1 MPILGLTTKSDTPIE
16 TSQLG
21 KAWKGKKKT
30 QNRAGEDL
38 KDKFRLEIPAPY
50 DKVIMAKYGTMLPT
64 ELRVFFPHEE
74 TEKVFETWND
84 AVTVQG
90 LQHRCNGERIT
101 KEVVTR
107 TSYKAGKPYPKRHRQ
122 DCDRPCLKGPD
133 EVICKQ
139 CVSTGYL
146 KFYIRELFGVTG
158 MQQVIVQ
165 TVTGINDVVG
175 VTKQLRAFEEKYGS
189 LSKSSIPSPY
199 TWNYV
204 PFVLRRVPKDI
215 SRPLYDS
222 KAKTYK
228 GGYGRGIAY
237 PIVITE
243 DPEWL
248 EFWQN
253 HMRRQ
258 MILQMV
264 ENGQA
269 GLLQES
275 DRAILQEMQ
284 SLELPMAQPQAQLP
298 VAEVEQKAIAPAIAK
313 TPEKPALEP
322 SAEVPD
328 AIAVEPTIDTFEAA
342 DQDANAEYQAEMLG
356 RPSKDRIAAVNE
368 RIKLSREEM
377 LELWEQTDQSLEEPE
392 KTSEM
397 IEFMLLRY
405 AEGHMV
411 RQSDAMKL
419 IVRLQDD
426 LGVVDEGLTELFV
439 NELPNHIRPAAK
451 ERPTTFQ
458 GKGID

>member
-1 MPILGLTTKSDTPIE
+1 MPILGLTTKADTPIE

-50 DKVIMAKYGTMLPT
+50 DKVILAKYGTMLPT

-101 KEVVTR
+101 KEVVTKTGYR
-107 TSYKAGKPYPKRHRQ
+107 AGKPYPKRHRQ

-204 PFVLRRVPKDI
+204 PFILRRVPKDI

-222 KAKTYK
+222 KAKAYK
-228 GGYGRGIAY
+228 GGYGRGTAY

-275 DRAILQEMQ
+275 DRKILQDMQ
-284 SLELPMAQPQAQLP
+284 SLELPMATVSGQLP
-298 VAEVEQKAIAPAIAK
+298 VAEVEQKAIAPSTSNDPILQEMEVLEQKAIA
-313 TPEKPALEP
+313 AEP
-322 SAEVPD
+322 V
-328 AIAVEPTIDTFEAA
+328 VDTFEAA
-342 DQDANAEYQAEMLG
+342 DQDAAEAY
-356 RPSKDRIAAVNE
+356 
-368 RIKLSREEM
+368 REEM
-377 LELWEQTDQSLEEPE
+377 LSRTPNTRAGEVNRVLKFDADFLKDLWQQTDQSSGDDVQI
-392 KTSEM
+392 TSDY
-397 IEFMLLRY
+397 IELMLLAY
-405 AEGHMV
+405 AEQHMV
-411 RQSDAMKL
+411 QQRDATKL
-419 IVRLQDD
+419 MVRLQDE
-426 LGVVDEGLTELFV
+426 LGLVDEGLAEMFV
-439 NELPNHIRPAAK
+439 SELPNHVRPAAK
-451 ERPTTFQ
+451 EQPETFNNVS
-458 GKGID
+458 ID

>member
-1 MPILGLTTKSDTPIE
+1 MPILGLTTKADTPIE

-50 DKVIMAKYGTMLPT
+50 DKVILAKYGTMLPT

-84 AVTVQG
+84 AVTIQG

-101 KEVVTR
+101 KEVVTK
-107 TSYKAGKPYPKRHRQ
+107 TSYRAGKPYPKRHRQ
-122 DCDRPCLKGPD
+122 GCDRPCLKGPD

-222 KAKTYK
+222 KAKAYK
-228 GGYGRGIAY
+228 GGYGRGTAY

-264 ENGQA
+264 QDGHTA
-269 GLLQES
+269 LLQPE

-284 SLELPMAQPQAQLP
+284 SLELPMASPQALP
-298 VAEVEQKAIAPAIAK
+298 VTEVEQKAIAPSTSNDPILQEMEVLEQKAIA
-313 TPEKPALEP
+313 AEP
-322 SAEVPD
+322 V
-328 AIAVEPTIDTFEAA
+328 VDTFEAA
-342 DQDANAEYQAEMLG
+342 DQDAAAEY
-356 RPSKDRIAAVNE
+356 
-368 RIKLSREEM
+368 REEM
-377 LELWEQTDQSLEEPE
+377 LSREPRVRAGEVNKVLKLEAEILKDLWGGVDQSSGDD
-392 KTSEM
+392 TAIASEY
-397 IEFMLLRY
+397 IELMLLHY

-411 RQSDAMKL
+411 QQRDATKL
-419 IVRLQDD
+419 MVRLQDE
-426 LGVVDEGLTELFV
+426 LGLVDEGLAEMFV
-439 NELPNHIRPAAK
+439 SELPNHVRPAAK
-451 ERPTTFQ
+451 EQPTTFN
-458 GKGID
+458 GVGID